1 MKVSVFVGFL
11 VTWLLCVACGAPTE
25 TTEVALLNVQSYAL
39 RYKDNAASE
48 AAAHKALLLSGG
60 NSAQACNN
68 LAASAFINM
77 DFDLAATY
85 YDKVYAI
92 PANPVEYLVADI
104 GMMKISQRTSSN
116 KEFYDYRTSALRR
129 MESLRSTHSPR
140 FRFACSEFFITSAVY
155 YYYLQ
160 QTDKAVEAMEQ
171 VSVDD
176 VLAADTAQWLY
187 YDYMLGSGGLCQ
199 APTRRQVVLKEFDYL
214 VECLQLAQ
222 RGGFVYF
229 EANSSQALADLLKM
243 PSNYQVL
250 LNERKA
256 VMRFLNPDDL
266 DSSAL
271 ILHYAH
277 HAIQLF
283 MKFGDDYQTAGSYR
297 TLAECYNELGDHE
310 EALKNLYVALQYLG
324 RDAELKVPESVAR
337 IREQLSV
344 TYALLG
350 QKVESDA
357 NRNHYLD
364 LLDYTRQDKEL
375 ESRYAALQASSRH
388 LDVLY
393 ACTIGGVILLFLL
406 FLWINRHIHA
416 YQGGRQEQLS
426 KEQYIRCLHL
436 AENKRQNMLRKT
448 CVSIVTGMI
457 PFIDRLVSE
466 LDKFQQSGSV
476 NSGFRVHERLQYMA
490 ELLACINEH
499 NDILSLWIKMRQ
511 GQVSLKVEN
520 FVLEE
525 LFEMVQKSKKT
536 FENKHLT
543 LQIEPTDAV
552 VKADKSLTLFMINT
566 LMDNARKFT
575 PTGGTVRLFTQSD
588 AESVTIVIADNG
600 NGLSPE
606 DVKHILDAKV
616 YEGRHGF
623 GIMNC
628 KGIIEKYRKTNPIFC
643 VCDFRVES
651 TKGEGSRFMF
661 RLPKGVLGVIMAFVF
676 VLTGCVSSPI
686 ADASSM
692 PADTLLVQANRYAEL
707 VYANNVS
714 GRHAEALLFADSAL
728 ASLNHYVSEH
738 YPEEPQMLRLT
749 DEDNAAE
756 LTWWQKG
763 YYVDYY
769 ALLDVRNEAAVAF
782 LALADIPSYR
792 YNNQA
797 YTVLFKQI
805 SADKS
810 IENYCTSLQHS
821 SFVRQCLAFL
831 CLSAL
836 LLWLSVV
843 AVKAWRANRV
853 RRLRLESMADESQRM
868 SYENNRL
875 HVQNLVLDN
884 CLSTIKHETI
894 YYPNKISQIASTL
907 NPDVEST
914 ELRQRVADM
923 AELVVYYR
931 GVFDILSRCAV
942 RQLDEATFR
951 RSFLSSTQLSAIV
964 ERVAKRL
971 SAKRG
976 RECQVDIQVQKLG
989 VCVDE
994 VLFQLLVDNVLG
1006 EAMNTSH
1013 DDQPLRLAF
1022 RITPDSDV
1030 RFTRFEF
1037 IYYGRHCSS
1046 DELNQLFYPHLDGM
1060 RVLPDG
1066 ELRGIEFLVCRQI
1079 IREHDEYA
1087 GRRGCRIN
1095 AEPTDE
1101 GMKLWFTLPKSIC
1114 ETNSKTKKNEI

>member
-1 MKVSVFVGFL
+1 
-11 VTWLLCVACGAPTE
+11 
-25 TTEVALLNVQSYAL
+25 
-39 RYKDNAASE
+39 
-48 AAAHKALLLSGG
+48 
-60 NSAQACNN
+60 
-68 LAASAFINM
+68 
-77 DFDLAATY
+77 
-85 YDKVYAI
+85 
-92 PANPVEYLVADI
+92 
-104 GMMKISQRTSSN
+104 
-116 KEFYDYRTSALRR
+116 

-140 FRFACSEFFITSAVY
+140 FRFACSDFFITSAVY

-171 VSVDD
+171 VSVCD

-199 APTRRQVVLKEFDYL
+199 APTPQQIVLKEFDYL
-214 VECLQLAQ
+214 VECLQLAH

-229 EANSSQALADLLKM
+229 EANASQALADLLKI
-243 PSNYQVL
+243 SSSYQL
-250 LNERKA
+250 LLRERKA
-256 VMRFLNPDDL
+256 AMRFLNPDDL
-266 DSSAL
+266 DRPAL
-271 ILHYAH
+271 ILQYAH

-297 TLAECYNELGDHE
+297 TLAECCNELGDYE

-324 RDAELKVPESVAR
+324 HDAELKVPESVAR

-350 QKVESDA
+350 QKAESDA

-375 ESRYAALQASSRH
+375 ESRYAALQASSHH

-393 ACTIGGVILLFLL
+393 ACSIGGVILLFLL
-406 FLWINRHIHA
+406 FLWLNRYIHV

-426 KEQYIRCLHL
+426 KEQYIRCSHL

-448 CVSIVTGMI
+448 CVSVVTGMM
-457 PFIDRLVSE
+457 PFIDRLVGE
-466 LDKFQQSGSV
+466 LDKLHRSD
-476 NSGFRVHERLQYMA
+476 SGFSGVLVRERLQYMA

-499 NDILSLWIKMRQ
+499 NDILSLWIRMRQ
-511 GQVSLKVEN
+511 GRVSLNVEN
-520 FVLEE
+520 FAIGE
-525 LFEMVQKSKKT
+525 LFEIVRKSRKT
-536 FENKHLT
+536 FEVKQLT
-543 LQIEPTDAV
+543 LQVESSEAV

-575 PTGGTVRLFTQSD
+575 PAGGTVRIYAHPD
-588 AESVTIVIADNG
+588 AESVTVVVADNG
-600 NGLSPE
+600 NGLLPE
-606 DVKHILDAKV
+606 EVERILSQKV

-628 KGIIEKYRKTNPIFC
+628 KGIIEKYRKTNPIFR
-643 VCDFRVES
+643 VCDFSVES

-661 RLPKGVLGVIMAFVF
+661 RLPKGVLGIIVALVCF
-676 VLTGCVSSPI
+676 LAGCALPPNVDSS
-686 ADASSM
+686 AM
-692 PADTLLVQANRYAEL
+692 PADTLLVQANHYAES

-714 GRHAEALLFADSAL
+714 GHHAEALLFADSAL
-728 ASLNHYVSEH
+728 TCLNRYVAVH
-738 YPEEPQMLRLT
+738 YPEEQHTLRLV
-749 DEDNAAE
+749 DEGSPAE
-756 LTWWQKG
+756 LSWWQKG
-763 YYVDYY
+763 CFVDYY

-810 IENYCTSLQHS
+810 IETYCISLQHS
-821 SFVRQCLAFL
+821 AFVRQCLAFL

-843 AVKAWRANRV
+843 AVKAYRANRI
-853 RRLRLESMADESQRM
+853 RRLQLESMADESQRM
-868 SYENNRL
+868 SFESNRL

-884 CLSTIKHETI
+884 CLSAIKHETI

-907 NPDVEST
+907 ASDMESA
-914 ELRQRVADM
+914 ELQRRVADM
-923 AELVVYYR
+923 KELVVYYR

-951 RSFLSSTQLSAIV
+951 RSLLSASQLSAIV
-964 ERVAKRL
+964 ERAGKRL
-971 SAKRG
+971 SAKCG
-976 RECQVDIQVQKLG
+976 RECRIDIQVQKLS
-989 VCVDE
+989 VWADE
-994 VLFQLLVDNVLG
+994 PLFQLLIDNVLG
-1006 EAMNTSH
+1006 EAMDSSH
-1013 DDQPLRLAF
+1013 EGSLRLAF
-1022 RITPDSDV
+1022 RIAHDSD
-1030 RFTRFEF
+1030 TRFARLEF

-1046 DELNQLFYPHLDGM
+1046 DELNQLFYPHLDAM
-1060 RVLPDG
+1060 KVLPDG
-1066 ELRGIEFLVCRQI
+1066 ELRGIGFLVCRQI

-1095 AEPTDE
+1095 AEPTAE
-1101 GMKLWFTLPKSIC
+1101 GMNLWFTLPKPIS
-1114 ETNSKTKKNEI
+1114 ETESKTVKK